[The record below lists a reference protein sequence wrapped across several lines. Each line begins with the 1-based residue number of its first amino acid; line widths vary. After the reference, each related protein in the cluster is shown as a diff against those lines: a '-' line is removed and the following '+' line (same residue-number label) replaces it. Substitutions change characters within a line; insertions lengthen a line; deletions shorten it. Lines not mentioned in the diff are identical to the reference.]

1 LILKWFVATIILKCE
16 VDGKPTTPGEWTCVE
31 QIHLIRGSNR
41 NDAYEKA
48 LSLGKSQETSYQ
60 NAEGKAVTWKFTGLE
75 NLEELA
81 SKRVRDG
88 IEVWGRIFHTEN
100 PEAFTPEKEGLSVFY
115 EDELLDVTATEI
127 LASGI
132 ETKLVCNRVKS

>member
-1 LILKWFVATIILKCE
+1 MLKWFVATIILKCE
-16 VDGKPTTPGEWTCVE
+16 VDGKPTTSGEWTCVE
-31 QIHLIRGSNR
+31 QIHLVRGSNR
-41 NDAYEKA
+41 DDAYEKA

-88 IEVWGRIFHTEN
+88 TEVWGRIFHTEN

-115 EDELLDVTATEI
+115 EDELRDVTAAGI

>member
-1 LILKWFVATIILKCE
+1 MLKWFVATIILKCE
-16 VDGKPTTPGEWTCVE
+16 VDGKPTIPGEWTCVE
-31 QIHLIRGSNR
+31 QIHLVRGSNR
-41 NDAYEKA
+41 DDAYEKA
-48 LSLGKSQETSYQ
+48 LSLGESQETSYQ
-60 NAEGKAVTWKFTGLE
+60 NAERKAVTWKFTGLE

-88 IEVWGRIFHTEN
+88 IEVRGRIFHTEN

-115 EDELLDVTATEI
+115 EDELLDVTAAEI